1 MNGVVQQELQQSL
14 QQELLQH
21 SEVCDT
27 QGTPGMPEPFA
38 DKNRS

>member
-27 QGTPGMPEPFA
+27 QGMSEPFA
-38 DKNRS
+38 DANCS